1 MATSPA
7 VETVLDVA
15 LSPAL
20 WLGIALALTYGMLFY
35 IWRGG
40 GARQLGRDLL
50 AGVAGFVLGQVA
62 GSWLQLNT
70 LALGQV
76 QLLAGTLGAGL
87 GLVMGRWAGRGR

>member
-7 VETVLDVA
+7 VETLLDVA

-20 WLGIALALTYGMLFY
+20 WLSVALALIYGALFY

-40 GARQLGRDLL
+40 GLRQLGRDLL
-50 AGVAGFVLGQVA
+50 AGVAGFGLGQLA

-76 QLLAGTLGAGL
+76 QVLAGTVGAGL
-87 GLVMGRWAGRGR
+87 GLFVGRWAGRVR